1 MKLLYLI
8 SSAII
13 LSGFDWRA
21 KPDKIKPVLPLASD
35 RIVNIPLLELALLE
49 NITKRPSKAAAKKN
63 LKAIGKLRKKL
74 RKASKNEAKMLRA
87 ELFAAYVKLHNHD
100 VHALHGKIKNE
111 QQRQRW
117 HNRLQA
123 SRRNIISIADKL
135 LPLAKSKKAVAHLLY
150 HKHIARY
157 FLADTLSIKRAIVD
171 ELAQSNYSLLPKRI
185 RPKAQLLVALHHSPP
200 RLAELRRYQRSR
212 DSNVAIVAYL
222 GEALALPQQRAKVS
236 AALYQASAKVEALSE
251 RHKHELL
258 VFSVKLWRKASGNK
272 QDWNTPP
279 LELQNFRHLK
289 ATRAL
294 IERAALSDWY
304 QGRKVR
310 AIDAYYKLAQDVKI
324 KEYHQQLYRQYLLLN
339 KLHTVEARNSMHF
352 DDALRRLQRDYLAG
366 KKKGERQPLGGMSA
380 DYLKTLQVKFVMQE
394 LDKAQLASY
403 PLKRKQQAIVI
414 AQRLVVSY
422 PDQQVPVYEKVATA
436 YTKMNAHERSAA
448 TWMRLVKDTAHKEKY
463 LHRAIASQSTYLN
476 YSSKPSFKTRVVIP
490 AKHINDYRKLRGM
503 YRKLDGLQPQVN
515 WNSKAH
521 LGLLLLAADKS
532 STTAVLWDRAIVADS
547 QHAYAKEASAHLLDW
562 YEVEQRWKSLE
573 KISRLLLERKV
584 DVHLERGD
592 VQSKLATAL
601 LQQGIIAQQK
611 GQNRVAIAKLAEY
624 KTFKD
629 APRLD
634 FVTWQLTRLY
644 KKTEQYKKFFAT
656 LSDYAVNYPQAK
668 HIRQALLEGGHYAG
682 IMAEEEHAVYFYNR
696 FLRDYQDDKAE
707 PRVRKKLIALYQAR
721 GNFFAAIEELSLL
734 QKSAQLTTAQ
744 RSVAAMQAIE
754 LEFRHGSLKN
764 ATAKIDDV
772 IAANIAAGDDLGRV
786 YYYKVTLTIGKRRL
800 NKVSE
805 QDYQQLLKLEQQITR
820 DRDGTSRKRFFN
832 DALALIALVRA
843 RRIIV
848 PTVDEYEVLRSENI
862 TAYLQQKYADFNRG
876 KATYQQVCKFN
887 RGNICVT
894 ALYQLARFG
903 EQYLVNIEK
912 INIADTMSGHI
923 VDPFVRKKNKMLTA
937 IKNTIRHAHDTSI
950 KMARSGKATPL
961 VADQVTWL
969 AKNALDFRNIE
980 RSNYFQF
987 SK

>member
-1 MKLLYLI
+1 M
-8 SSAII
+8 
-13 LSGFDWRA
+13 LSGFNWRA

-35 RIVNIPLLELALLE
+35 RVVDIPLLEMALLE
-49 NITKRPSKAAAKKN
+49 KLAKQQRKTTAKKI
-63 LKAIGKLRKKL
+63 LKTISKLRKNL

-87 ELFAAYVKLHNHD
+87 ELFTAYVKLQNHD
-100 VHALHGKIKNE
+100 VQALHGKTNNE
-111 QQRQRW
+111 RQRQRW
-117 HNRLQA
+117 HNRLQS
-123 SRRNIISIADKL
+123 SRRNIISTANKL
-135 LPLAKSKKAVAHLLY
+135 LPLANSKKAVAHLLY
-150 HKHIARY
+150 HKHVARY
-157 FLADTLSIKRAIVD
+157 FLADALNTKRAIVA
-171 ELAQSNYSLLPKRI
+171 ELAQSDYSLLPKRI
-185 RPKAQLLVALHHSPP
+185 RHKAELLVALHHLPP
-200 RLAELRRYQRSR
+200 QLPELRRYQRSGDR
-212 DSNVAIVAYL
+212 NVAIVAYL
-222 GEALALPQQRAKVS
+222 GEAMAVPQTRAKVS
-236 AALYQASAKVEALSE
+236 AALYQASAKAAALPE
-251 RHKHELL
+251 RHKHLLL
-258 VFSVKLWRKASGNK
+258 VFSVKLWRKASGTK

-279 LELQNFRHLK
+279 LKLQNFRHLK

-324 KEYHQQLYRQYLLLN
+324 KEYHRQLYQQYLRLT
-339 KLHTVEARNSMHF
+339 KLHSVEARNSMLF
-352 DDALRRLQRDYLAG
+352 DDALRRLQRDYVAG

-380 DYLKTLQVKFVMQE
+380 DYLKELQVKFVMQE
-394 LDKAQLASY
+394 LDKAQTASY

-414 AQRLVVSY
+414 AKRLVVSY

-436 YTKMNAHERSAA
+436 YAKMKAHDRSAA
-448 TWMRLVKDTAHKEKY
+448 TWMMLVKDTAQKEKY
-463 LHRAIASQSTYLN
+463 LHRAIASQSTYLS
-476 YSSKPSFKTRVVIP
+476 YSSKPSFKTRVTIP
-490 AKHINDYRKLRGM
+490 AQHINDYRKLRSM

-521 LGLLLLAADKS
+521 LGLLLIAADKS
-532 STTAVLWDRAIVADS
+532 STAAVLWDRAIVADS
-547 QHAYAKEASAHLLDW
+547 KHDYAKEASAHLLDW
-562 YEVEQRWKSLE
+562 YEIEQRWKSLE

-584 DVHLERGD
+584 DVRLKRGD
-592 VQSKLATAL
+592 VHSKLATAL

-611 GQNRVAIAKLAEY
+611 GQNKTAIAKLAEY

-629 APRLD
+629 VPRLD

-668 HIRQALLEGGHYAG
+668 HMRQALLEAGHYAG

-696 FLRDYQDDKAE
+696 FLRAYQDDKAE
-707 PRVRKKLIALYQAR
+707 PRIRKKLIALYQAR

-734 QKSAQLTTAQ
+734 QKSSQLTVAQ
-744 RSVAAMQAIE
+744 RSTAAMQAIE

-764 ATAKIDDV
+764 ATAKINDI
-772 IAANIAAGDDLGRV
+772 IASNIAADDDLGRV

-800 NKVSE
+800 NKVAE
-805 QDYQQLLKLEQQITR
+805 RDYQQLLTLERQITR
-820 DRDGTSRKRFFN
+820 ERNATSSKRFFN

-843 RRIIV
+843 QRIIV
-848 PTVDEYEVLRSENI
+848 PAVDEYEVLRTKNI
-862 TAYLQQKYADFNRG
+862 TAYLQQKYTAFTQG
-876 KATYQQVCKFN
+876 KASYQQVCKLN

-903 EQYLVNIEK
+903 EQYLVNMEK

-923 VDPFVRKKNKMLTA
+923 VDPFVRKKNKMLAA
-937 IKNTIRHAHDTSI
+937 IKSTIRKAHDTSM

-961 VADQVTWL
+961 IADQVTWL
-969 AKNALDFRNIE
+969 AKNALDFQNIE
-980 RSNYFQF
+980 SSNYFQF